1 VESATSTLQGLDDG
15 LTARRSRLLH
25 LAATAGVSLVLI
37 VALLGW
43 FGPRSATLVATTGP
57 HRMTVEYPAI
67 TRSGVPA
74 PFRVRIEQ
82 EQDFTGPVRIAVSDS
97 FYEEFDFQNW
107 YPNPATEIGE
117 IDRVV
122 YEFDPPAGNRFEVS
136 LDARTGPGQLG
147 GKESYTAQLLS
158 ETGDVLVSI
167 DFETLV
173 VP

>member
-1 VESATSTLQGLDDG
+1 MESPTSTLRELDDG
-15 LTARRSRLLH
+15 RTARRSRLLH
-25 LAATAGVSLVLI
+25 LVATAGVSLVLI
-37 VALLGW
+37 VALVGW
-43 FGPRSATLVATTGP
+43 FGPRSAVKDATTGP
-57 HRMTVEYPAI
+57 YRMTVEYPAV

-117 IDRVV
+117 TDRIV

-147 GKESYTAQLLS
+147 GKESYTAELLS
-158 ETGDVLVSI
+158 ETDEVLVSV
-167 DFETLV
+167 DFNTV
-173 VP
+173 VMP

>member
-1 VESATSTLQGLDDG
+1 
-15 LTARRSRLLH
+15 
-25 LAATAGVSLVLI
+25 
-37 VALLGW
+37 
-43 FGPRSATLVATTGP
+43 
-57 HRMTVEYPAI
+57 
-67 TRSGVPA
+67 
-74 PFRVRIEQ
+74 
-82 EQDFTGPVRIAVSDS
+82 VRIAVSDS
-97 FYEEFDFQNW
+97 FYEVFDFQNW

-167 DFETLV
+167 DFDTLV
-173 VP
+173 MP

>member
-1 VESATSTLQGLDDG
+1 MESATSTLKGLDDG
-15 LTARRSRLLH
+15 PTARRSRLLH
-25 LAATAGVSLVLI
+25 LAATAGLLLVLI

-43 FGPRSATLVATTGP
+43 FGPRSATKVATTGP
-57 HRMTVEYPAI
+57 YRMTVEYPAI

-82 EQDFTGPVRIAVSDS
+82 QQAFTGPVRIAVSDS

-117 IDRVV
+117 TDRVI
-122 YEFDPPAGNRFEVS
+122 YEFDPPTGTMFEVS

-147 GKESYTAQLLS
+147 GKESYSAELLS
-158 ETGDVLVSI
+158 ETDEVLVSI
-167 DFETLV
+167 DFDTLV
-173 VP
+173 MP